1 MILFKNGK
9 ENLIDIL
16 DFKILTIKK
25 NKNNLIELKKY
36 FIEFKIPVIPIRAK
50 DLIKQFNLKE
60 GKAPKERTA
69 DPGCNPDFMPCIQAV
84 QININDK
91 LNFLGW
97 LALFYELQNKSKIV
111 SLTAYSKNV
120 ASILDNHCDIILV
133 GDSLGSVLYNY
144 KSTKE
149 VTLNTMIEHSKSV
162 RMGIKK
168 SLMIVDMPHNTYRTP
183 KEALK
188 NAKQIMKKTKC
199 DGVKL
204 EGGKKIYE
212 TIKTLVKNKI
222 PVMGHLGLLPQSDK
236 TFKFKGKKKL
246 ERNNIIRDSQLL
258 EKAGVFSI
266 VLECVETSLA
276 KLVTQNLKIPT
287 IGIGASKYCDG
298 QILVLDDLIGLNP
311 MNYKFVKKYANIR
324 KDISKAVSSYS
335 KEVRKI
341 KFPNKKN
348 SF

>member
-1 MILFKNGK
+1 
-9 ENLIDIL
+9 
-16 DFKILTIKK
+16 
-25 NKNNLIELKKY
+25 
-36 FIEFKIPVIPIRAK
+36 
-50 DLIKQFNLKE
+50 
-60 GKAPKERTA
+60 
-69 DPGCNPDFMPCIQAV
+69 
-84 QININDK
+84 
-91 LNFLGW
+91 
-97 LALFYELQNKSKIV
+97 
-111 SLTAYSKNV
+111 
-120 ASILDNHCDIILV
+120 
-133 GDSLGSVLYNY
+133 
-144 KSTKE
+144 
-149 VTLNTMIEHSKSV
+149 
-162 RMGIKK
+162 
-168 SLMIVDMPHNTYRTP
+168 MIVDMPHNTYRNP
-183 KEALK
+183 KEAVK

-212 TIKTLVKNKI
+212 TIKSLVKNKI

-298 QILVLDDLIGLNP
+298 QILVFDDLIGLNP

-324 KDISKAVSSYS
+324 NDISKAVSNYS

-341 KFPNKKN
+341 KFPNKKS

>member
-1 MILFKNGK
+1 MNKIKNF
-9 ENLIDIL
+9 IR
-16 DFKILTIKK
+16 KK
-25 NKNNLIELKKY
+25 
-36 FIEFKIPVIPIRAK
+36 
-50 DLIKQFNLKE
+50 
-60 GKAPKERTA
+60 
-69 DPGCNPDFMPCIQAV
+69 
-84 QININDK
+84 
-91 LNFLGW
+91 
-97 LALFYELQNKSKIV
+97 NKSKIV
-111 SLTAYSKNV
+111 SLTAYSKNI
-120 ASILDNHCDIILV
+120 ASILDNYCDLILV

-144 KSTKE
+144 KSTRE
-149 VTLNTMIEHSKSV
+149 VNLSSMIEHSKSV

-183 KEALK
+183 KEAVK

-212 TIKTLVKNKI
+212 IIKSLVKNKI

-246 ERNNIIRDSQLL
+246 ERNKIIRDSQLL

-298 QILVLDDLIGLNP
+298 QILVFDDLIGLNP
-311 MNYKFVKKYANIR
+311 MNYRFVKKYANIR
-324 KDISKAVSSYS
+324 KDISKAVSNYS